1 MAVTRDLPYSNSN
14 FLVDF
19 GKGDSKSETMGLAEV
34 IFPPFNVNNTE
45 FRRDDSVVIQ
55 GTGTTNPAVDKH
67 IILKRGFIGN
77 LDLYN
82 WWNKARRGKAP
93 KRRTMKIE
101 LLSEDQTTVVLTW
114 RFRNVCTVSLFYSP
128 LRALEGGIVMETVV
142 QHRIITESQGILK

>member
-14 FLVDF
+14 FVVDF
-19 GKGDSKSETMGLAEV
+19 GVGNSKSETMGFAEV
-34 IFPPFNVNNTE
+34 IFPPFNVDNSE
-45 FRRDDSVVIQ
+45 LRRDDLVAIQ
-55 GTGTTNPAVDKH
+55 GIGTTNPAVDNR

-82 WWNKARRGKAP
+82 WWNKARKGKAP

-114 RFRNVCTVSLFYSP
+114 WFRNVCPVSLSYSP
-128 LRALEGGIVMETVV
+128 LRAIEGGIVMETVV
-142 QHRIITESQGILK
+142 LAFDGMEML